1 MSQVR
6 FLCLTNNAVQLQSL
20 LEHLAL
26 VDPNVGH
33 RFHALWG
40 AASASAGYNA
50 LARMHGDADPNEILC
65 FIHQDARLHFDWRIV
80 PGYFDRLKDP
90 GVLGFVGCKRLT
102 EDGRWFQGKGHYG
115 KLIQFRHPQSEVERK
130 PNMVFGACTQI
141 YTDGDYGFPVE
152 QVQALDGFCLFIQR
166 KLFSRVG
173 GFADYLKGWHFYDI
187 DLCLRAERWGMR
199 NYVIDELAQHF
210 SGGNDQT
217 PEFREQQK
225 CFRKNWRS
233 TLAQNKGVQ

>member
-26 VDPNVGH
+26 VDPNVGL

-80 PGYFDRLKDP
+80 PGYFDRLKYP

-102 EDGRWFQGKGHYG
+102 TDGRWFHGKGHHG
-115 KLIQFRHPQSEVERK
+115 KLIQFQNPECEATRK

-141 YTDGDYGFPVE
+141 YTEGDYGFPVE
-152 QVQALDGFCLFIQR
+152 QVQALDGFCLFIRRGSLEYIDRFNEQ
-166 KLFSRVG
+166 L
-173 GFADYLKGWHFYDI
+173 DGWHFYDI
-187 DLCLRAERWGMR
+187 DLCLRAECFGMR

-217 PEFREQQK
+217 PEFRRLQAKFQK
-225 CFRKNWRS
+225 HWGAFLSK
-233 TLAQNKGVQ
+233 NKGVA